1 MSKVEYILRAS
12 ETIVSK
18 TDLQGNITYVNL
30 DFIRISGF
38 SEAELIGS
46 PQNLVRHPDMP
57 AEAFADF
64 WRTIQSGKAWTGLVK
79 NRCKN
84 GDFYWVEAT
93 AAPMIEQ
100 GRIVGFTSIRAKPSR
115 AQVSAAEQAYR
126 AIKDGRGGLEVRA
139 GAVLRHSALRRLN
152 LSSRLSLGARIVAS
166 TLLVALL
173 FGVSLGAHGG
183 AARLTAALGLCVSLL
198 SGWLLYR
205 AVVPPLL
212 RARSEIERMSE
223 GDLTGRI
230 DAGGNDELSRV
241 LGALGV
247 LQTNVRLLVGQIK
260 EVTGIVGDGASD
272 IAAGNADLS
281 ARTEA
286 QASSL
291 EETASSMEEISST
304 VKQNADNA
312 RQAKLLATAAATTA
326 VQGGHAVSQVVG
338 TMGSI
343 RDSSRKI
350 VDIIS
355 VIDSIAFQ
363 TNILALNAA
372 VEAAR
377 AGEQGRGFAVVASEV
392 RTLAQRSATAAREIK
407 ALINDTVDKVDAGT
421 TLVDSAGKT
430 MEQIVTS
437 VQQVAGIV
445 NDISLASSEQSEGI
459 DQVTQAVSQMDEIT
473 QRNAAVVEEAAAAA
487 AQMQEQ
493 ALKLARLVDSFRLV
507 SDAAPGR
514 ETRFQARPAAPRRA
528 PG

>member
-100 GRIVGFTSIRAKPSR
+100 GRIVGFTSIRVKPSR

-241 LGALGV
+241 LGASGYC
-247 LQTNVRLLVGQIK
+247 RPMSGCW
-260 EVTGIVGDGASD
+260 
-272 IAAGNADLS
+272 S
-281 ARTEA
+281 AR
-286 QASSL
+286 
-291 EETASSMEEISST
+291 
-304 VKQNADNA
+304 
-312 RQAKLLATAAATTA
+312 
-326 VQGGHAVSQVVG
+326 
-338 TMGSI
+338 
-343 RDSSRKI
+343 SRK
-350 VDIIS
+350 
-355 VIDSIAFQ
+355 
-363 TNILALNAA
+363 
-372 VEAAR
+372 
-377 AGEQGRGFAVVASEV
+377 
-392 RTLAQRSATAAREIK
+392 
-407 ALINDTVDKVDAGT
+407 
-421 TLVDSAGKT
+421 
-430 MEQIVTS
+430 
-437 VQQVAGIV
+437 
-445 NDISLASSEQSEGI
+445 
-459 DQVTQAVSQMDEIT
+459 
-473 QRNAAVVEEAAAAA
+473 
-487 AQMQEQ
+487 
-493 ALKLARLVDSFRLV
+493 
-507 SDAAPGR
+507 
-514 ETRFQARPAAPRRA
+514 
-528 PG
+528 